1 MWIVTVKVLEESW
14 LWHHCCVPFRLKA
27 IKPRFQ
33 QGTVTLIV
41 NPGLGLRSSQHQ
53 PRGEAGSH
61 ALKSIWFTG
70 LRGERQVWGARGRLE
85 ITAYRMEPRSLKTAP
100 GSQTK
105 RKAKICW
112 SSALIILS
120 ARVAS
125 SPPPAGRPGSCS
137 GAELGREHWAYSSG
151 PLGCGGGSTDCR
163 PATRARGQ
171 RAMARV
177 LIVGAGLTGSLCAA
191 LLRREASSPLR
202 LTVWDKAEDSGGSFP
217 DGRQGNEAGGGLL
230 RVRLG
235 GTPSRSAGAG
245 HVIGD
250 FRRPGRPEEWARAGA
265 ATQAGRWGGWG
276 QGGAPERFTGRP
288 ERPGRHPD
296 CSLQSLGLPL
306 SARSEF
312 FSLAARYPGSFL

>member
-1 MWIVTVKVLEESW
+1 MIY
-14 LWHHCCVPFRLKA
+14 
-27 IKPRFQ
+27 RFE
-33 QGTVTLIV
+33 G
-41 NPGLGLRSSQHQ
+41 R
-53 PRGEAGSH
+53 E
-61 ALKSIWFTG
+61 TG
-70 LRGERQVWGARGRLE
+70 LRGERQVGNHSLSDGATILEDSSWLSNQEEGQDLLVFSADHSLSSSRLLSAPCRPTRELLRGRVGPGAL
-85 ITAYRMEPRSLKTAP
+85 SL
-100 GSQTK
+100 QL
-105 RKAKICW
+105 W
-112 SSALIILS
+112 
-120 ARVAS
+120 
-125 SPPPAGRPGSCS
+125 PAGLWRRFHRLQAGHPG
-137 GAELGREHWAYSSG
+137 A
-151 PLGCGGGSTDCR
+151 
-163 PATRARGQ
+163 GQ

-177 LIVGAGLTGSLCAA
+177 LLVGAGLTGSLCAA

-217 DGRQGNEAGGGLL
+217 DGSQGNEAGGGLL

-296 CSLQSLGLPL
+296 CSLQSLRLPL

>member
-1 MWIVTVKVLEESW
+1 MK
-14 LWHHCCVPFRLKA
+14 
-27 IKPRFQ
+27 
-33 QGTVTLIV
+33 
-41 NPGLGLRSSQHQ
+41 
-53 PRGEAGSH
+53 
-61 ALKSIWFTG
+61 
-70 LRGERQVWGARGRLE
+70 
-85 ITAYRMEPRSLKTAP
+85 
-100 GSQTK
+100 TK

-137 GAELGREHWAYSSG
+137 GAELGREHGAYSSG
-151 PLGCGGGSTDCR
+151 PLGCGGGSPGCR

-217 DGRQGNEAGGGLL
+217 DASQGNEAGGGLL
-230 RVRLG
+230 RGRLG
-235 GTPSRSAGAG
+235 GTRSRSAGAG

-250 FRRPGRPEEWARAGA
+250 FRRPGRPEEWARVGA

-276 QGGAPERFTGRP
+276 QGGAPERFPGRP

-296 CSLQSLGLPL
+296 WSLQSLGLPL

-312 FSLAARYPGSFL
+312 FSLAALYPGSFL